1 MTIEKLDIRH
11 FKLTNGE
18 EIIGLVNNA
27 TENAYIIERP
37 AVVHV
42 SNLGVYM
49 FSSWFPFSEQNLFKI
64 LKSSIV
70 MQSGI
75 IEESKHSYIRFC
87 TREDEAGLDNIEDD
101 YLDDTDE
108 EEWYASGTD
117 HVGKETVH

>member
-1 MTIEKLDIRH
+1 MSIENLDIRH

-18 EIIGLVNNA
+18 EIIGLVNSA
-27 TENAYIIERP
+27 TENAFIIERP

-49 FSSWFPFSEQNLFKI
+49 FSSWFPFSDQNLFKI
-64 LKSSIV
+64 LKTSVV

-87 TREDEAGLDNIEDD
+87 TREDDATPDSIEDS
-101 YLDDTDE
+101 YYDDIDE
-108 EEWYASGTD
+108 DDWNASGTD
-117 HVGKETVH
+117 HIGKETVH

>member
-27 TENAYIIERP
+27 TENAFIIERP

-64 LKSSIV
+64 PKSSIV

-87 TREDEAGLDNIEDD
+87 TREDEAGPDNIEDD
-101 YLDDTDE
+101 YLDDTNE